1 MKNDP
6 TLTIV
11 DNGTRQT
18 PAPGKPRDRSK
29 SPTRDKPTRP
39 LPSSRIAFEKQL
51 DILRG
56 YAAGSGPG
64 NNPVSSS
71 DVADIVKVAESSFYL
86 VNPFFCDIG
95 LLQRVEQAGQASKYL
110 PCADVC
116 TFAKAYE
123 WNRETAA
130 YKLAPVIRA
139 SWFADALLRKLS
151 FGALEENEAIETLAE
166 KASAGPDYKPQL
178 RLLLNYLESTGL
190 IMRENGVIKMIQSSS
205 VSPTAKEPDQT
216 TQLESKEASTVRSA
230 ISTAF
235 VQPTQG
241 VVNFHVDVKINMDEL
256 ASWSPTRI
264 SAFFSGIAQVLAAKG
279 QIEREAGKENQN

>member
-139 SWFADALLRKLS
+139 SWFADALLRKLREGS
-151 FGALEENEAIETLAE
+151 ASLKPAARWSQSCRSCRCSRTGAPTHTLGALSGRTRGRCPGVGVGKREGRSLMSDRFGAMRN
-166 KASAGPDYKPQL
+166 GVL
-178 RLLLNYLESTGL
+178 RLEQPGGWTEGADPGAGL
-190 IMRENGVIKMIQSSS
+190 PGRC
-205 VSPTAKEPDQT
+205 
-216 TQLESKEASTVRSA
+216 
-230 ISTAF
+230 
-235 VQPTQG
+235 
-241 VVNFHVDVKINMDEL
+241 
-256 ASWSPTRI
+256 
-264 SAFFSGIAQVLAAKG
+264 
-279 QIEREAGKENQN
+279 